1 MPVIE
6 KLKGYL
12 RETILIRQNKNQCTG
27 GRSLLCNNCTGGVIL
42 HELGLRFDTPTI
54 NTWIPDEDF
63 LRFAENIAF
72 YKKQQ
77 VKILPNQKDYVLACL
92 GDVHVHFMHETDPE
106 KAICDWNRR
115 VSRLDEENLY
125 CLFVADQNTADEIV
139 QAVSQL
145 PLPHVCVL
153 TEKEYPSSFENVH
166 RLPNKRAGI
175 PGGALNYVGR
185 FSLYKRYDVFD
196 FSNWLR
202 EDFGGNSHNIHD

>member
-77 VKILPNQKDYVLACL
+77 LKILPNQKDYVLACL

-106 KAICDWNRR
+106 RR
-115 VSRLDEENLY
+115 FVTGTEEFPGWTKRIYIAFLLLTRILQMK
-125 CLFVADQNTADEIV
+125 LFRQ
-139 QAVSQL
+139 
-145 PLPHVCVL
+145 
-153 TEKEYPSSFENVH
+153 
-166 RLPNKRAGI
+166 
-175 PGGALNYVGR
+175 
-185 FSLYKRYDVFD
+185 
-196 FSNWLR
+196 
-202 EDFGGNSHNIHD
+202 SHNFRCRMYVFLQRRNTHLPSKMFTDCPTKGQGSLAEH